1 MAENCL
7 IIFTRYPEIGMTKT
21 RLIPVL
27 GEARATALHR
37 LMVEKTLEKMRLV
50 TKNLPG
56 QIRVYFTGGNPQLM
70 ADWLGDDLI
79 YHQQSGGDLGE
90 RMNRAFIHEFAAG
103 FSKIVL
109 IGTDCPDL
117 NREIMQTAFEN
128 LANHD
133 LVLGPAVDGGYYL
146 IGLNA
151 PRPDLFQN
159 ITWSSAEVFSQ
170 TRAIARRENLLVFDL
185 PTLRD
190 IDEPADLA
198 WLPEYFDLNICQTRT
213 KPTNQ

>member
-1 MAENCL
+1 MLENCL
-7 IIFTRYPEIGMTKT
+7 IIFTRYPQVGMTKT

-27 GEARATALHR
+27 GETGATALHQ
-37 LMVEKTLEKMRLV
+37 LMVEKTLEKMRLF
-50 TKNLPG
+50 TDNLPG
-56 QIRVYFTGGNPQLM
+56 EIRVYFTGGNAELM
-70 ADWLGDDLI
+70 ADWLGNDLI
-79 YHQQSGGDLGE
+79 YDQQSGVDLGD
-90 RMNRAFIHEFAAG
+90 RMNRAFIDQFATG
-103 FSKIVL
+103 FQKIVL

-117 NREIMQTAFEN
+117 NIEIMQAAFEN

-151 PRPDLFQN
+151 PRPSLFQN
-159 ITWSSAEVFSQ
+159 ISWSTATVYPE
-170 TRAIARRENLLVFDL
+170 TRAIARQENLSVFNL

-198 WLPEYFDLNICQTRT
+198 WFPTYFD
-213 KPTNQ
+213 

>member
-1 MAENCL
+1 MLENCL

-27 GEARATALHR
+27 GEAGATALHR

-50 TKNLPG
+50 IKNLPG
-56 QIRVYFTGGNPQLM
+56 QIRVYFTGGDAQLM
-70 ADWLGDDLI
+70 ADWLGNDLI
-79 YHQQSGGDLGE
+79 YYQQSGIDLGD
-90 RMNRAFIHEFAAG
+90 RMNRAFINEFTAG

-117 NREIMQTAFEN
+117 NTEIIQAAFEN

-151 PRPDLFQN
+151 PRPSIFQN
-159 ITWSSAEVFSQ
+159 ITWSSAEVYSQ
-170 TRAIARRENLLVFDL
+170 TRAIARQENLSVFDL
-185 PTLRD
+185 PTLQD

-198 WLPEYFDLNICQTRT
+198 WLPEYYA
-213 KPTNQ
+213 

>member
-1 MAENCL
+1 MLENCL

-27 GEARATALHR
+27 GATGATALHQ

-50 TKNLPG
+50 TENLPG
-56 QIRVYFTGGNPQLM
+56 QIRVYFTGGDAELM
-70 ADWLGDDLI
+70 ADWLGNDLI
-79 YHQQSGGDLGE
+79 YYQQSGVDLGG
-90 RMNRAFIHEFAAG
+90 RMNQAFIHEFTAG

-117 NREIMQTAFEN
+117 HGEIIQAAFES
-128 LANHD
+128 LAIHD
-133 LVLGPAVDGGYYL
+133 LVLGPAIDGGYYL

-151 PRPDLFQN
+151 LRPSLFQN
-159 ITWSSAEVFSQ
+159 ITWSSAEVYSQ
-170 TRAIARRENLLVFDL
+170 TRAIARRENLSVFDL

-198 WLPEYFDLNICQTRT
+198 WLPEYYG
-213 KPTNQ
+213 

>member
-1 MAENCL
+1 MLENCL

-27 GEARATALHR
+27 GEAGATALHR

-50 TKNLPG
+50 TENLPG
-56 QIRVYFTGGNPQLM
+56 QIRVYFTGGDAELM
-70 ADWLGDDLI
+70 ADWLGNDLI
-79 YHQQSGGDLGE
+79 YYQQSGVDLGG
-90 RMNRAFIHEFAAG
+90 RMNQAFIHEFTAG
-103 FSKIVL
+103 FRKIVL

-117 NREIMQTAFEN
+117 HGEIIQAAFEN

-133 LVLGPAVDGGYYL
+133 LVLGPAMDGGYYL

-151 PRPDLFQN
+151 PRPSLFQN
-159 ITWSSAEVFSQ
+159 ITWSSAEVYSQ
-170 TRAIARRENLLVFDL
+170 TRAIARRENLSVFDL

-198 WLPEYFDLNICQTRT
+198 WLPEYYA
-213 KPTNQ
+213 

>member
-1 MAENCL
+1 MLENCL

-27 GEARATALHR
+27 GEAGATALHR

-50 TKNLPG
+50 TENLPG
-56 QIRVYFTGGNPQLM
+56 QIRVYFTGGDAELM
-70 ADWLGDDLI
+70 ADWLGNDLI
-79 YHQQSGGDLGE
+79 YDEQSGVDLGA
-90 RMNRAFIHEFAAG
+90 RMNWAFIHEFAQG
-103 FSKIVL
+103 FQKIVL

-117 NREIMQTAFEN
+117 NIEIIQAAFEN

-151 PRPDLFQN
+151 PRPSLFQN
-159 ITWSSAEVFSQ
+159 ITWSSAEVYSQ
-170 TRAIARRENLLVFDL
+170 TRAIARRENLSVFDL

-198 WLPEYFDLNICQTRT
+198 WLPEYYG
-213 KPTNQ
+213 

>member
-1 MAENCL
+1 MLENCL
-7 IIFTRYPEIGMTKT
+7 IIFTRYPEVGMTKT
-21 RLIPVL
+21 RLIPIL
-27 GEARATALHR
+27 GATGATALHR

-56 QIRVYFTGGNPQLM
+56 QIRVYFTGGDAQLM
-70 ADWLGDDLI
+70 ADWLGNDLI
-79 YHQQSGGDLGE
+79 YYQQSGVDLGE
-90 RMNRAFIHEFAAG
+90 RMNRAFIREFTAG

-117 NREIMQTAFEN
+117 HREIIQAAFEH

-159 ITWSSAEVFSQ
+159 ITWSSAAVYSQ

-198 WLPEYFDLNICQTRT
+198 WLPEYYR
-213 KPTNQ
+213 